1 MEEMLRQIQ
10 YFMKANLNDKVL
22 NAMMTQNVIL
32 ERNLFIRIVPLFL
45 KNFLMSIA
53 HDTIGY
59 RPITTV
65 LSNIGIVTVPP
76 EMKEHVNRFELVL
89 GAAKIRTP
97 YLAVV
102 SYDDTLVLNFTSKIK
117 ETDIERTFFTYLI
130 KQGVQVKIE
139 SNRE

>member
-1 MEEMLRQIQ
+1 
-10 YFMKANLNDKVL
+10 
-22 NAMMTQNVIL
+22 
-32 ERNLFIRIVPLFL
+32 
-45 KNFLMSIA
+45 MSIA

-102 SYDDTLVLNFTSKIK
+102 SYDDTLVLNFTSKIQ